1 MMPSSRLVK
10 MSLVHLAVV
19 AALLPGCALMGPDYK
34 RPDNNVPAQFS
45 EKDVAQDQA
54 AQQISATW
62 WELYQDPVLND
73 LVAKA
78 RLNNTDIKLAVA
90 RVEEA
95 DAFMREVGA
104 ALFPQIDLDSSASR
118 SRVTELGSNPV
129 VSGFKPVHNDYN
141 ITLGTSFELDFW
153 GKLRRAK
160 ESARAQALATRYAK
174 DTVDLSLSGLVA
186 SNYLL
191 LRSLEAQITVSRD
204 SLRSRQESLALTK
217 RRLQGGV
224 SSALDV
230 HQAEVASSNLV
241 AQIADLVRQRAVVEH
256 QLAVLTGVLDL
267 KLAEGDIKNLPIPPV
282 PPAGLPS
289 SLLEARPDV
298 RQAEQD
304 MIAAN
309 AKIGVAKAALFPT
322 ISLTANYGGES
333 AELGDILKSAARIWT
348 GGLSLNLPI
357 FDSGRLNARVDEA
370 TAQQKQALASYEG
383 SVQTAFREVNDALV
397 TVRQSAER
405 EAALQ
410 ASEASAKK
418 ALEIADNRYKSGY
431 SAYLDVLDSQRVYN
445 DTALAFIQ
453 SRQARLVATVDLF
466 KALGGGWKAE

>member
-78 RLNNTDIKLAVA
+78 RQNNTDIKLAVA